1 MMQASFW
8 RVQEFEPSDNVMTA
22 IDNSGSGLSRRIISS
37 LADLTTKQHVACA
50 LFIDGGGQLSID
62 VAFSDIALKC
72 CDTAVFYADAA

>member
-37 LADLTTKQHVACA
+37 LAYLATKQHVAYA
-50 LFIDGGGQLSID
+50 LFIDDGRQLSID
-62 VAFSDIALKC
+62 VAFSSNALKC
-72 CDTAVFYADAA
+72 CATAVFYADAA